1 LTNEEEKMTKNV
13 QLRPEE
19 EARLRALL
27 ERCDALG
34 NAHDAVLEEDVPN
47 AEIKAKT
54 LATLQEM
61 KEEAEESFR
70 RYKQEV
76 GIPAPS
82 A

>member
-1 LTNEEEKMTKNV
+1 MAKDV

-34 NAHDAVLEEDVPN
+34 NAYDAVLVRDVPN
-47 AEIKAKT
+47 TGVKTKT

-61 KEEAEESFR
+61 KGEAEESFS
-70 RYKQEV
+70 RYKREV
-76 GIPAPS
+76 GIAD
-82 A
+82 